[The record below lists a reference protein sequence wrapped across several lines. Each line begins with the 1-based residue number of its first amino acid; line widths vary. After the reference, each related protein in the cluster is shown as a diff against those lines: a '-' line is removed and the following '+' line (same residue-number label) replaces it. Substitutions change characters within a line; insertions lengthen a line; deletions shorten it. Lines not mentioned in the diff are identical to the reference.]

1 MVCESLWVGRTQK
14 EWEMGKLCYLGA
26 SDEETKPKTE
36 IYAKKLSKIDFIEKF
51 SPLVKKL
58 MVNYQKGQHKSTNEV
73 MLTSRVCLDG
83 GPLIGSESGWI
94 GLSLII
100 RWCVKHYWQGA
111 NVANLR
117 NEMGHKLTRWIG
129 VLMRLQA
136 CKMTWHRWCVNDVRG
151 MVKAWKCMKTLG
163 GEWNQWQACGS
174 VWHYGFSDHWISQFC
189 RSNNGEDIKVV
200 CMANGWAMCEI
211 PEGHV
216 NRPQNL

>member
-1 MVCESLWVGRTQK
+1 M
-14 EWEMGKLCYLGA
+14 CYLGA

-100 RWCVKHYWQGA
+100 R
-111 NVANLR
+111 
-117 NEMGHKLTRWIG
+117 
-129 VLMRLQA
+129 
-136 CKMTWHRWCVNDVRG
+136 
-151 MVKAWKCMKTLG
+151 
-163 GEWNQWQACGS
+163 
-174 VWHYGFSDHWISQFC
+174 
-189 RSNNGEDIKVV
+189 
-200 CMANGWAMCEI
+200 
-211 PEGHV
+211 
-216 NRPQNL
+216 